1 METQRVYKYKLDF
14 YYVSLIVYMLFLL
27 VYILINGFL
36 FDRQFKDLYSDPIV
50 YVSLIFII
58 FFLILLIINVIRARE
73 IVFEET
79 KILIRNRFGQREIMF
94 SEIENLKFSKVRRK
108 RINGIRKSE
117 ISRVKIYLTGR
128 KRPLRIRVNVFWDEK
143 KLLNEFRHLVK
154 LIYTTKT
161 NEGRT

>member
-1 METQRVYKYKLDF
+1 METQRIYKYKLDF
-14 YYVSLIVYMLFLL
+14 YYISLIVYTLFLL
-27 VYILINGFL
+27 IYLLINGFL
-36 FDRQFKDLYSDPIV
+36 LDKQFKDLYSDPII

-79 KILIRNRFGQREIMF
+79 KMIIRNRFGQREILF

-117 ISRVKIYLTGR
+117 ISRVKIYLTNR
-128 KRPLRIRVNVFWDEK
+128 KRPLRIRINVFWDEK
-143 KLLNEFRHLVK
+143 KLLNEFRQLVK
-154 LIYTTKT
+154 LIHT
-161 NEGRT
+161 RRL